1 VKSLPSYA
9 SRLPLALFVFCVFAD
24 HPHHAAARNHLA
36 LDANLLYRCPNFH
49 LLAALLRAE
58 KIERGMLFLKPLGFQ
73 LSAFSF
79 QLSAF
84 SFQLSAFSSQLSR
97 AKLKRAASHEKLTTD
112 H

>member
-73 LSAFSF
+73 LSAFS
-79 QLSAF
+79 
-84 SFQLSAFSSQLSR
+84 SQLSR

>member
-84 SFQLSAFSSQLSR
+84 SFQLSAFSLQLSVESR
-97 AKLKRAASHEKLTTD
+97 KVEARCLARKAD